1 MMNLTHEQRIAL
13 YQRMLQNPLKMDD
26 TFRFHCTACGKCCKD
41 RQDIL
46 LSPYDLNRMARFLK
60 VEMGE
65 IIQTYCVCHEGSSS
79 HLPVV
84 VLDMRSPQKTCPFLE
99 RRKCRIHAA
108 KPTVCALFPLG
119 RVGSEDHDSV
129 QYILQ
134 HVDCGARD
142 EEHSVREWLG
152 EFGLEESETWFH
164 VWNKATVTL
173 AKRMI
178 PLAEKLTAG
187 MMNPILQGLLETL
200 YIHYDM
206 EKEFMEQFCENVQKA
221 NEMLD
226 GVDALVKSA
235 GMFQK

>member
-1 MMNLTHEQRIAL
+1 MMNLTNEQRTAL
-13 YQRMLQNPLKMDD
+13 YQHLLQHPFKLDD
-26 TFRFHCTACGKCCKD
+26 TFRFRCTACGKCCKD

-46 LSPYDLNRMARFLK
+46 LSPYDLNRMARYLR

-65 IIQTYCVCHEGSSS
+65 LIQTYCVCHEGCSS

-84 VLDMRSPQKTCPFLE
+84 TLDMRGQQKKCPFLE
-99 RRKCRIHAA
+99 RKKCRIHAA

-134 HVDCGARD
+134 DVDCGDRD

-152 EFGLEESETWFH
+152 VYGLEESEIWFNA
-164 VWNKATVTL
+164 WNKATVTL
-173 AKRMI
+173 AKRMN

-187 MMNPILQGLLETL
+187 VMNPILQGLLVTL
-200 YIHYDM
+200 YVQYDM
-206 EKEFMEQFCENVQKA
+206 EKDFMEQFIKNVQKA

-226 GVDALVKSA
+226 GVDALVNAA
-235 GMFQK
+235 GTLIK